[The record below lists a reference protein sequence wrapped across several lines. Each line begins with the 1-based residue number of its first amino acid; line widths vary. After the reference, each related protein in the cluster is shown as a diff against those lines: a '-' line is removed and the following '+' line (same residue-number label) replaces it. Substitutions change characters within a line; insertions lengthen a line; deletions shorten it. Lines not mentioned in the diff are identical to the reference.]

1 MKRLLLSVCFVLV
14 FAGLASAQSQAG
26 TSSSLQWDIAAADLA
41 TANALTFRHYDDA
54 AMTGVVF
61 TGVSC
66 VGATSPFVC
75 TVPFP
80 AFTPGSHTVAVSA
93 ANAAGESP
101 RTAPL
106 AFTFL
111 VIPATPTTLRIAGGL

>member
-1 MKRLLLSVCFVLV
+1 MKRLLLACMFVLT
-14 FAGLASAQSQAG
+14 FAGLASAQQAG
-26 TSSSLQWDIAAADLA
+26 ASSSLQWDIAGTDLA
-41 TANALTFRHYDDA
+41 TVNAYIYRHYDDSA
-54 AMTGVVF
+54 VTGVVF

-66 VGATSPFVC
+66 VGAASPFVC

-80 AFTPGSHTVAVSA
+80 AFTPGAHTVAVSA
-93 ANAAGESP
+93 ANVAGESP

>member
-1 MKRLLLSVCFVLV
+1 MKRLFLACTFLLA
-14 FAGLASAQSQAG
+14 FAGLASAQQAG
-26 TSSSLQWDIAAADLA
+26 VSSSLQWDMAAADLA